1 MGMIKAIIFDWG
13 RTLYDGENQMLF
25 PGTENV
31 LQILSALYILVI
43 VSLASDGNIEKRI
56 QILRECGIEKYFAA
70 VYFAQNDKDSLYELA
85 LARLAITAR
94 EVVIVDDRVVRG
106 IKWGNACGATTIWLR
121 RGKFM
126 NEEPSK
132 ETGPPTYVISR
143 LEEVCS
149 LSQEQTVQCDR
160 RSFLWHS
167 QVTMRKY

>member
-31 LQILSALYILVI
+31 LQILSTLYLLVI
-43 VSLASDGNIEKRI
+43 VSLASDGNLEKRI

-94 EVVIVDDRVVRG
+94 EVAIVDDRVVRG
-106 IKWGNACGATTIWLR
+106 IKWGNACGATTIWLK

-149 LSQEQTVQCDR
+149 LPLQ
-160 RSFLWHS
+160 
-167 QVTMRKY
+167 